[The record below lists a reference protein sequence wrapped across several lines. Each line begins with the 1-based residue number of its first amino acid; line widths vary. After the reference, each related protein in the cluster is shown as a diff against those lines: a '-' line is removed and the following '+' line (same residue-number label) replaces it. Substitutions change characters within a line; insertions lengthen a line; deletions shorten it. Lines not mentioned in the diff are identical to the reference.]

1 MSPKRTGGFTLLELL
16 VALAVFALVSAMAY
30 SGLHTVLQ
38 NKQVTEQR
46 AVRIGHLQS
55 AVLML
60 ERELSQIAFLRGIR
74 DDYGDRQDSLR
85 TAGFGSILLEFT
97 RAGWRNPTRTAR
109 STLQRVAYGIKEES
123 LQRYSWTVLDRPQPS
138 TPHEVVLLEGV
149 RGMQLRYLDQGGKWH
164 EQWPPVGLAQ
174 TQSMPLP
181 RALEINL
188 ELEDLGEIRRLL
200 PLPQPPS
207 GLVPVF
213 SGSGSAQ
220 PGVSP

>member
-1 MSPKRTGGFTLLELL
+1 MSPKHTGGFTLLELL

-46 AVRIGHLQS
+46 AERIAHLQS

-97 RAGWRNPTRTAR
+97 RSGWRNPTRMAR

-123 LQRYSWTVLDRPQPS
+123 LLRYSWTVLDRAQQS

-149 RGMQLRYLDQGGKWH
+149 RGMQLRYLDAGGKWH
-164 EQWPPVGLAQ
+164 EQWPPVGQAQ
-174 TQSMPLP
+174 TNMMVFP

-200 PLPQPPS
+200 SLPALSAVPRPVS
-207 GLVPVF
+207 G
-213 SGSGSAQ
+213 GGSAQ
-220 PGVSP
+220 SGGNP